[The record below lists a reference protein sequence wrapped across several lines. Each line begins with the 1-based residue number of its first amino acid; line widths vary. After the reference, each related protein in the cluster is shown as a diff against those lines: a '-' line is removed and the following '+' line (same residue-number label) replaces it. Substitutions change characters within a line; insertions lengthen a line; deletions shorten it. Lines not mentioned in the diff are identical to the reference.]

1 MDLLSAPK
9 HEATLDATRTMYPS
23 RLVVVSGRSE
33 LASPGSTAYGFVVA
47 GKASVHGGGME
58 LVLGAGAFFGLPG
71 PIHVDAGRDGEG
83 TVVVIERLGF
93 RAIPTAGRIEERGR
107 LAYIDGCSD
116 SILCMP
122 PRLGDPVLNHLHF
135 PAGVVQ
141 TPHSHPSI
149 RLGVVARGCGY
160 AYGPDG
166 RGGAWELALEQGAVF
181 CLHEHE
187 VHAFKTTRGSA
198 MDVIA
203 FHPDSDWGPTDGVH
217 PMLNRTYLARP
228 KS

>member
-1 MDLLSAPK
+1 MDLLLAP
-9 HEATLDATRTMYPS
+9 HDGAALDATRTMYPS
-23 RLVVVSGRSE
+23 RLVVVGSRRE
-33 LASPGSTAYGFVVA
+33 LASEGSTAYGFVVRGSASIA
-47 GKASVHGGGME
+47 GAGMD
-58 LVLGAGAFFGLPG
+58 LVLGAGSFFGLPG
-71 PIHVDAGRDGEG
+71 PVVVDAGAEG
-83 TVVVIERLGF
+83 TVVVIERMGF
-93 RAIPTAGRIEERGR
+93 RALPTAGRIEERGR

-135 PAGVVQ
+135 PSGVVQ
-141 TPHSHPSI
+141 TPHAHPSI
-149 RLGVVARGCGY
+149 RLGVVARGCGF
-160 AYGPDG
+160 AYGPKP
-166 RGGAWELALEQGAVF
+166 GGGEWELALETGAVF

-187 VHAFKTTRGSA
+187 VHAFKTTRGTA

-217 PMLNRTYLARP
+217 PMLNRTYLSRP